1 VKPVKEVLEEI
12 EKKYNRNPLD
22 WNISIGRDQ
31 NNYGNIFI
39 SNPVNIWQIKIDSL
53 FKPNPSGLGMKLGP
67 VEEFSDLVRP
77 NQHSFGF
84 RPLLPTH
91 LEDLQRN
98 IVQQKPINSIIDE
111 VLGEKPVSLNQSE
124 HTNPLLVGPVMHSSF
139 QGYVSDKQKELDQK
153 LKRSLDK
160 LLQSQ
165 GIGLDYL

>member
-1 VKPVKEVLEEI
+1 VKTLKEQLAEI
-12 EKKYNRNPLD
+12 EQNYNRNPLN

-53 FKPNPSGLGMKLGP
+53 FKPNPAGVGMKLGP
-67 VEEFSDLVRP
+67 VEDFSDLISP
-77 NQHSFGF
+77 SSPSFGF

-91 LEDLQRN
+91 LENLQKS
-98 IVQQKPINSIIDE
+98 IVQEKPINSIIDE
-111 VLGEKPVSLNQSE
+111 ILSEKPVAPDQSE
-124 HTNPLLVGPVMHSSF
+124 HQNFIVGPLMHSSF

-153 LKRSLDK
+153 LKRGLDK
-160 LLQSQ
+160 LLYSQ